1 MILCTVVPALVL
13 GALVPASAP
22 AAIDMYLELDGVPGE
37 SQHGKNQD
45 AIDVLAWSWGMSNSS
60 SFGATSVG
68 KTNFQDISITKYIDR
83 SSPVML
89 TTLATGKV
97 IPKAKLTV
105 LRAGDPPKPY
115 LRLCFTGVRLTSL
128 STGGSGG
135 EDRLTENV
143 SFNYATVVEAYAHQ
157 KADGSVAT
165 VFGGWDL
172 LKNIQYG
179 DPTC

>member
-1 MILCTVVPALVL
+1 MMLCTVVPALLL

-37 SQHGKNQD
+37 SQQGTNHD

-60 SFGATSVG
+60 STASAG
-68 KTNFQDISITKYIDR
+68 KPNFQNLSFTKYIDR

-89 TTLATGKV
+89 TTVANGKV

-105 LRAGDPPKPY
+105 LRAGEKPQPY

-128 STGGSGG
+128 SQRRHVAARTG
-135 EDRLTENV
+135 
-143 SFNYATVVEAYAHQ
+143 
-157 KADGSVAT
+157 
-165 VFGGWDL
+165 
-172 LKNIQYG
+172 
-179 DPTC
+179 